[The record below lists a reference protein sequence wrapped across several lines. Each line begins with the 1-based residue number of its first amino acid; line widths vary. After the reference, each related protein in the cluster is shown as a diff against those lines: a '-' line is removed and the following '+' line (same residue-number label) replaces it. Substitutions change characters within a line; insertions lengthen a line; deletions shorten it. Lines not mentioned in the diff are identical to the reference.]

1 MTESVVRE
9 VKFDKPSSA
18 PAAAAPDRQRQ
29 MRRGTKRMLFVLLGV
44 LVLAVSVAGFYFTSD
59 VFDERARVMVASRPI
74 AAGETLS
81 FTDFGYDEAVVGS
94 IPHLPWTADAPYRF
108 EGMVA
113 LVTIPAG
120 TLVRD
125 DMFVAAETVPVGV
138 ELETVVPLDLSLA
151 TGTLFEGDTVLL
163 IDPGAEP
170 VEGDPGR
177 PRRVVRETELTN
189 FDGTQMQLF
198 VSPEEWAQ
206 WESLLAEVGGTL
218 MAMDLG
224 IGADAGETARRL
236 DSVWLGQ
243 WSEAVE
249 EADRAAVEAAGTA
262 AAAPGDLE
270 VVVPLDTSLSPSGV
284 VEGDTVLLID
294 PGAEPLAGDPGRPRT
309 VIGTLRLEN
318 YSNGQMRMF
327 APPEEWLYWQSLPDV
342 LGAAPQVL
350 PITEG
355 TDVNDTVAR
364 LNALWRSAWQEAQT
378 ATAS

>member
-1 MTESVVRE
+1 
-9 VKFDKPSSA
+9 
-18 PAAAAPDRQRQ
+18 

-350 PITEG
+350 PVTEG